1 MYGQLIELA
10 IFGAIAFLIINKLL
24 SSLGST
30 NEDEPTNKQSFFGEN
45 GTIKDVTTK
54 PSVKEAVSIN
64 NRKTKNNLKD
74 FILKGQE
81 KEIQQGLEEVLE
93 KLPNF
98 NIKNFISGAKTA
110 FEMILVAVEQNDTE
124 QIQELIDKRYLN
136 EFSQIAPSYAGN
148 NLTDS
153 VQAQISEIYTFG
165 NNVFIKILFIGKNI
179 LKNNDKFQ
187 EEWTF
192 SKNSL
197 DSTPNWYL
205 NNIDKSH

>member
-10 IFGAIAFLIINKLL
+10 IFGIIAFLIINKLL

-30 NEDEPTNKQSFFGEN
+30 REDDPANKQSFFGEN
-45 GTIKDVTTK
+45 GQIKDVTARASMK
-54 PSVKEAVSIN
+54 DIVPSN
-64 NRKTKNNLKD
+64 NDRIKSNLKD

-81 KEIQQGLEEVLE
+81 KEIQQGLEEALE

-110 FEMILVAVEQNDTE
+110 FQMILAAVDQNNE
-124 QIQELIDKRYLN
+124 EEIKELVDKRYLN
-136 EFSQIAPSYAGN
+136 EFSQISSSYVGN
-148 NLTDS
+148 NLNDS

-165 NNVFIKILFIGKNI
+165 NNIFIKILFIGKNI
-179 LKNNDKFQ
+179 LKNNELFQ

-197 DSTPNWYL
+197 ESSPNWYL

>member
-10 IFGAIAFLIINKLL
+10 IFGVIAFLIINKLL

-30 NEDEPTNKQSFFGEN
+30 NQDEPANKQSFFGEN
-45 GTIKDVTTK
+45 GIIKDVTAK
-54 PSVKEAVSIN
+54 PSVKEATSNESPTN
-64 NRKTKNNLKD
+64 NNFKD
-74 FILKGQE
+74 LILKGQE
-81 KEIQQGLEEVLE
+81 KEIKQGLAELLE

-98 NIKNFISGAKTA
+98 NLTKFMSGSKTA
-110 FEMILVAVEQNDTE
+110 FKMILDAVEQNDEE
-124 QIQELIDKRYLN
+124 QINELLDKRYIN
-136 EFSQIAPSYAGN
+136 EFWQIAHSYLGN
-148 NLTDS
+148 SLNDS

-179 LKNNDKFQ
+179 LKNNDNFQ

-197 DSTPNWYL
+197 ESSPNWYL

>member
-10 IFGAIAFLIINKLL
+10 IFGIIAFLIINKLL

-30 NEDEPTNKQSFFGEN
+30 NEDEPANKQSFFGEN
-45 GTIKDVTTK
+45 GTIKDVTAK
-54 PSVKEAVSIN
+54 PSLKEVITSKNEKTN
-64 NRKTKNNLKD
+64 NNFKD

-81 KEIQQGLEEVLE
+81 KEIKQGLEELLE

-98 NIKNFISGAKTA
+98 NIKNFISGSKTA
-110 FEMILVAVEQNDTE
+110 FKMILAAVDQNDEE
-124 QIQELIDKRYLN
+124 QIKELIDKRYIN
-136 EFSQIAPSYAGN
+136 EFSQIASSYLGN
-148 NLTDS
+148 NLNDS

-179 LKNNDKFQ
+179 LKNNDNFQ

-197 DSTPNWYL
+197 ESSPNWYL

>member
-1 MYGQLIELA
+1 MYAQLIELA
-10 IFGAIAFLIINKLL
+10 IFGIIAFLIINKLL

-30 NEDEPTNKQSFFGEN
+30 HEDEAPNKQSFFGEN
-45 GTIKDVTTK
+45 STIKDVTAT
-54 PSVKEAVSIN
+54 SSIKEAVSRN
-64 NRKTKNNLKD
+64 HKTSQDNFKS

-81 KEIQQGLEEVLE
+81 KEIQQGLQEIEE

-110 FEMILVAVEQNDTE
+110 FKMILTAVDKNDQE
-124 QIQELIDKRYLN
+124 QINELVDKRYIN
-136 EFSQIAPSYAGN
+136 EFSQISSIYVAN
-148 NLTDS
+148 NLNDS
-153 VQAQISEIYTFG
+153 VQAQISEIYSFG

-179 LKNNDKFQ
+179 LKNNDHFQ

-197 DSTPNWYL
+197 ESSPNWYL
-205 NNIDKSH
+205 NNIDRSH

>member
-1 MYGQLIELA
+1 MYAQLIELA
-10 IFGAIAFLIINKLL
+10 IFGIIAFLIINKLL

-30 NEDEPTNKQSFFGEN
+30 REDDPANKQSFFGEN
-45 GTIKDVTTK
+45 GQIKDVTAKT
-54 PSVKEAVSIN
+54 SVKDVVPSN
-64 NRKTKNNLKD
+64 NDRMKASLKD

-81 KEIQQGLEEVLE
+81 KEIQQGLEEALE

-110 FEMILVAVEQNDTE
+110 FKMILTAADKNNEE
-124 QIQELIDKRYLN
+124 ELKELVDKRYLN
-136 EFSQIAPSYAGN
+136 QFLQIASSYVGN
-148 NLTDS
+148 NLNDS

-165 NNVFIKILFIGKNI
+165 NNVFIKILFIGTNI
-179 LKNNDKFQ
+179 LKNNELFQ

-197 DSTPNWYL
+197 ESSPNWYL

>member
-10 IFGAIAFLIINKLL
+10 IFGIIAFLIINKLL

-30 NEDEPTNKQSFFGEN
+30 SEDDPAKTQSFFGEN
-45 GTIKDVTTK
+45 GQIKDVTAKT
-54 PSVKEAVSIN
+54 SVKDVVSSNDDRI
-64 NRKTKNNLKD
+64 KASLKD

-81 KEIQQGLEEVLE
+81 KEIQQGLEEALE

-98 NIKNFISGAKTA
+98 NIKNFMSGAKTA
-110 FEMILVAVEQNDTE
+110 FKMILTAADKNNEE
-124 QIQELIDKRYLN
+124 EIKELVDKRYLN
-136 EFSQIAPSYAGN
+136 QFLQIASSYVGN
-148 NLTDS
+148 NLNDS

-165 NNVFIKILFIGKNI
+165 NNVFIKILFIGTKI
-179 LKNNDKFQ
+179 LKNNELFQ

-197 DSTPNWYL
+197 ESSPNWYL